1 MVFEGSRQNPVK
13 HTHDKLCWC
22 YEGHKSCSGR
32 AFLGISFI
40 DSGLRGFL
48 WMQGCTLRAPRED
61 ISHTGRGCCCR
72 CRNHCL
78 RASFLGD
85 GRTSG
90 LGPRLWDTGTHPP
103 SQAGSLLRTLS
114 LPVRCSQMGNG
125 LQTEGVWGRQ
135 AHQPV
140 HGGHSCLRF
149 WRPHRAALPSCQP
162 RPGGP
167 AEKRW

>member
-1 MVFEGSRQNPVK
+1 MLWPSVSGHLIYRRWSERVSLDAGLHVESSKRRHQPHGEGLLLQMQKPLPPSQLPRR
-13 HTHDKLCWC
+13 W
-22 YEGHKSCSGR
+22 
-32 AFLGISFI
+32 
-40 DSGLRGFL
+40 GL
-48 WMQGCTLRAPRED
+48 M
-61 ISHTGRGCCCR
+61 
-72 CRNHCL
+72 
-78 RASFLGD
+78 
-85 GRTSG
+85 TSG

-103 SQAGSLLRTLS
+103 SQAGSLLRALS

-125 LQTEGVWGRQ
+125 LQTEGVWGWQ